1 MNVTELFCDIDDF
14 CQSFLPIWFAKLLKD
29 GEKKRLRRSKLSE
42 SEIMTILVLF
52 QQSGY
57 RNFKRFYH
65 DQVMLHMSTEFPEI
79 VSYPRF
85 IALSSRV
92 LMPLLAFLQTRY
104 GKCSGISFIDSTAL
118 RVCHNKRV
126 PKHRVF
132 AQSARRGKTTMGW
145 FYGFKLH
152 FAINDQG
159 ELLACHLSQGNV
171 DDRKPV
177 PALADNL
184 WGKLF
189 GDKGYLS
196 KSLTTAL
203 LEKNV
208 QLITSIRKNMKP
220 QIMSEIDRLLLR
232 KRSIIETIIDQLK
245 NTAQVEHSRHRSLTG
260 FMSNVIC
267 ALISYCYQPKKP
279 ALQFANSSLL
289 PLVIHN

>member
-14 CQSFLPIWFAKLLKD
+14 CQSFLPIWSAKQIKD
-29 GEKKRLRRSKLSE
+29 GETRRLRRSKLSE
-42 SEIMTILVLF
+42 SEIMTILIVF

-65 DQVMLHMSTEFPEI
+65 DCVQRHMADEFPQL
-79 VSYPRF
+79 VSYARF
-85 IALSSRV
+85 IALSPRV
-92 LMPLLAFLQTRY
+92 LMPLIAFLQTRY

-118 RVCHNKRV
+118 RVCHNKRIA
-126 PKHRVF
+126 KHRVF
-132 AQSARRGKTTMGW
+132 DGNARRGKTTMGW

-159 ELLACHLSQGNV
+159 ELLACHLSKGNV

-177 PALADNL
+177 PTLADKL

-196 KSLTTAL
+196 KALTESLF
-203 LEKNV
+203 EKNV
-208 QLITSIRKNMKP
+208 QLITTIRKNMKP
-220 QIMSEIDRLLLR
+220 QIMSEIDRVLLR

-245 NTAQVEHSRHRSLTG
+245 NTAQIEHSRHRSLSG
-260 FMSNVIC
+260 FITNVVC
-267 ALISYCYQPKKP
+267 ALIAYCYQPKKP
-279 ALQFANSSLL
+279 ALQFENSTLF